1 MNPVEYG
8 PFANVVVI
16 AAALV
21 ATFSL
26 LLLKMLGRMKH
37 WTWLTSDS
45 PTFLV
50 TAGARMLVVALMAAT
65 YVTINGSNYRWFGLA
80 AVICGVLGFLTV
92 VRFDHL
98 RKLHVLKIPLVGK
111 NGQQL
116 RDAKGKPR
124 YENIVIG
131 SEAEL
136 NSTAKEDFYAARQR
150 TGGLSLTQFMSGY
163 GAQKTNDPEALWDRG
178 LLAEKSNTLTM
189 TLMCV
194 VLLAV
199 MAVFLAAFVIEASGH
214 PT

>member
-8 PFANVVVI
+8 PFANVVAI
-16 AAALV
+16 AGALV

-65 YVTINGSNYRWFGLA
+65 YVTINSSNYDWFVLA
-80 AVICGVLGFLTV
+80 AVLCGVLGFLTV

-98 RKLHVLKIPLVGK
+98 RKLHVLKIPLVGN

-116 RDAKGKPR
+116 YDAKGELR
-124 YENIVIG
+124 YENVVIG

-136 NSTAKEDFYAARQR
+136 NSTAKKDFYAARKR
-150 TGGLSLTQFMSGY
+150 TGGLSLIQFMSGY
-163 GAQKTNDPEALWDRG
+163 GTRKTNDPDALWDRG
-178 LLAEKSNTLTM
+178 LLAEKSNTLTIGNCQCSCR
-189 TLMCV
+189 LD
-194 VLLAV
+194 
-199 MAVFLAAFVIEASGH
+199 G
-214 PT
+214 

>member
-8 PFANVVVI
+8 PFANVVAI
-16 AAALV
+16 AAALI

-50 TAGARMLVVALMAAT
+50 TAGARMLAVALMATT
-65 YVTINGSNYRWFGLA
+65 YVTINGSNYRWFGSA
-80 AVICGVLGFLTV
+80 AVFFGVLGFLTIA
-92 VRFDHL
+92 RFDHL
-98 RKLHVLKIPLVGK
+98 RKLNVLKIPLVGE

-116 RDAKGKPR
+116 CDAEGELR
-124 YENIVIG
+124 YENVVIG

-136 NSTAKEDFYAARQR
+136 NSTAKKDFRAARNR
-150 TGGLSLTQFMSGY
+150 TGGLSLRQFMSGY
-163 GAQKTNDPEALWDRG
+163 GAQKIYDPEALWDPG
-178 LLAEKSNTLTM
+178 LLAKKSNTLTIM
-189 TLMCV
+189 LMCV

-199 MAVFLAAFVIEASGH
+199 MTLFLAAFVIEVSH